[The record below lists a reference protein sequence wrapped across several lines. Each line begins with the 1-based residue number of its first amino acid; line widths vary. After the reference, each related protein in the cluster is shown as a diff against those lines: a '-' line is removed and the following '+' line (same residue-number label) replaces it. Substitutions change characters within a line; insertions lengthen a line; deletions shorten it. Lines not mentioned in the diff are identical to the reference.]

1 MNLKTPILGLFG
13 SACNILGDTLLHEQ
27 ELLRAQ
33 DDADFKLMY
42 EQLVP
47 VLYRVAYNVV
57 REEDIAEG
65 LCMMPSLQ

>member
-1 MNLKTPILGLFG
+1 M
-13 SACNILGDTLLHEQ
+13 LHEQ

-65 LCMMPSLQ
+65 L